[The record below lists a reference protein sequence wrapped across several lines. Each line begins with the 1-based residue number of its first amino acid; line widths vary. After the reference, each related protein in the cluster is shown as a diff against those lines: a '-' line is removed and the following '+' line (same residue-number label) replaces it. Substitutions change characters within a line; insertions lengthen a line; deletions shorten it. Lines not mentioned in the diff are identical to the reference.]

1 MCISLFISCLPRD
14 IKHYKTNLGK
24 KQQNE
29 GLQYERGLHD
39 NRNGET
45 EILKVKRSNHLGL
58 STSCKIC
65 KGLLQTL
72 ATLIGNMMMSHWDSA
87 IPQVLDNNCW
97 VMGHDRA
104 GECPASQLQNGWFFP
119 LKCLMLE
126 CLGSHFE

>member
-87 IPQVLDNNCW
+87 IPQVLETTAGSW
-97 VMGHDRA
+97 VMTGRA
-104 GECPASQLQNGWFFP
+104 SAQPVNFKMAGFF
-119 LKCLMLE
+119 
-126 CLGSHFE
+126 H